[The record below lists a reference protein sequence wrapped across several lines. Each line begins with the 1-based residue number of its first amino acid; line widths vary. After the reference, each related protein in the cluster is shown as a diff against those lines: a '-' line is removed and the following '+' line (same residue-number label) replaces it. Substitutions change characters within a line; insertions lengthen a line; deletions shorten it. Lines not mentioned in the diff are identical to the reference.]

1 VTVTRAPRKTRF
13 RLAANLGR
21 TGLDPQDLFGKF
33 PSDSSHVISSPFPEL
48 CSAHATL
55 TFVELSIAG
64 RNPRIE
70 SIESSFEFRVAALE
84 AETFAEPQSDRIAV
98 LPEEFCDITSSE
110 AIADQGKGD
119 ELDSSSDLIRLP
131 ISRCEIVETVRGGGL
146 ESGRE
151 LRELE
156 LEPLFGEPAPVEQSC
171 GRVTTEI
178 GDLVDTS
185 DRYQARG
192 ALLTPEPVGYRA
204 ACDDCV
210 FS

>member
-1 VTVTRAPRKTRF
+1 M
-13 RLAANLGR
+13 G
-21 TGLDPQDLFGKF
+21 
-33 PSDSSHVISSPFPEL
+33 
-48 CSAHATL
+48 ATF

-171 GRVTTEI
+171 SRVTTEI
-178 GDLVDTS
+178 GNLVDISGRPPPGELVDARSRPLCFGNRPDPFEVFVCRACTGRGFKS
-185 DRYQARG
+185 DKR
-192 ALLTPEPVGYRA
+192 
-204 ACDDCV
+204 
-210 FS
+210 